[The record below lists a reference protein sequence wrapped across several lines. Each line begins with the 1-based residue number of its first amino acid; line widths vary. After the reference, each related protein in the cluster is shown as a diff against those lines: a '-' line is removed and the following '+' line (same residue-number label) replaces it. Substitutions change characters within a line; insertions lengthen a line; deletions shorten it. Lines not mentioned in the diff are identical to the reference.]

1 MVYHRSIVRISKNK
15 NLKLFSNC
23 CLFLIIYL
31 ILNIIFYEYWYV
43 INGILLFLL
52 ILTGIYI
59 YFSKNETKNNIT
71 EQVTIAYPIPD
82 DEVGYDDV
90 ITAEIIN

>member
-15 NLKLFSNC
+15 NLEIFSNC
-23 CLFLIIYL
+23 CLFLIIYI
-31 ILNIIFYEYWYV
+31 ILNLIFYEYWYI

-52 ILTGIYI
+52 ILIAIHT
-59 YFSKNETKNNIT
+59 YFSKNENNIT
-71 EQVTIAYPIPD
+71 NQVIIAYPID
-82 DEVGYDDV
+82 DNEVGYDDV